1 MATEI
6 IADGEN
12 PTHMLNSKGHAVP
25 LSHVKDADK
34 LITQTVTKIHAFADD
49 LNGQV
54 ERFKGHTYDD
64 VYTTVALLAEQYG
77 VTRGGEK
84 GNITL
89 TSFDGLKRVRISI
102 ADQITFGPQLQIA
115 KDLVDRYIE
124 EFRDRIPDEIMPL
137 LTHAFHMEKPGVVNS
152 EAVYGLQ
159 SLKIDHPIWEQAMK
173 AITDSRVL
181 VGSKSYVVIERRADF
196 GAGWKQVTIN
206 LAKA

>member
-1 MATEI
+1 MAADFI
-6 IADGEN
+6 ITGDH
-12 PTHMLNSKGHAVP
+12 PTHMLDSKGRAVP
-25 LSHVKDADK
+25 VANVKDADK
-34 LITQTVTKIHAFADD
+34 LISQTVDKIHGFADE

-77 VTRGGEK
+77 VKRGGEK

-102 ADQITFGPQLQIA
+102 ADQVAFGPQLQIA
-115 KDLVDRYIE
+115 KQLVDQYIE

-152 EAVYGLQ
+152 DAVYGLQ
-159 SLKIDHPIWEQAMK
+159 NLKIEHPIWEKAMR
-173 AITDSRVL
+173 AITDCRVL
-181 VGSKSYVVIERRADF
+181 IGSKSYVVIERRADY
-196 GAGWKQVTIN
+196 GAAWKQITIN

>member
-1 MATEI
+1 MASEI
-6 IADGEN
+6 IISGEN
-12 PTHMLNSKGHAVP
+12 PTHMLDSKGRAVP
-25 LSHVKDADK
+25 ISQIKDADK
-34 LITQTVTKIHAFADD
+34 LITQTVDKIHDFADA
-49 LNGQV
+49 LNSQV

-64 VYTTVALLAEQYG
+64 VYTTVALLAESYG
-77 VTRGGEK
+77 VKRGGEK

-102 ADQITFGPQLQIA
+102 ADQIAFGPQLQIA
-115 KDLVDRYIE
+115 KQLVDQYIE

-137 LTHAFHMEKPGVVNS
+137 LTHAFHMEQPGVVNS
-152 EAVYGLQ
+152 DAVYGLQ
-159 SLKIDHPIWEQAMK
+159 RLKIDHPIWEQAMR

-181 VGSKSYVVIERRADF
+181 VGSKSYVVIERRADY